1 MSVFKDQGRDESMLR
16 LLLAINRKTRAS
28 VDLHQVLDFILGSVG
43 DVIPYDAARIYL
55 VEPETRTVKYLVG
68 RVDDKFEQA
77 EIALDSV
84 DRTVAQVLVTGEP
97 FLGSPVTENPVCSN
111 LRETTRSRVTVP
123 IQSDGYVIGAFDLES
138 DQHAR
143 FEEGDLEWL
152 SLLASQTAVSI
163 TRTVPYHGLIEKKRL
178 EEQLRIAREV
188 QLSLLPTAVPQVP
201 GLDLG
206 GVNIPSEGIGGDY
219 FDFIPI
225 VDGHL
230 GIVVADVVGKGIPA
244 SLIMASFR
252 AFLRAEI
259 RNNYAIRTIF
269 GKVNKLLTESLK
281 PNQFVSAFYG
291 VLDLERRR
299 FTYSNAGHHP
309 AIVLR
314 PDGQV
319 RLLSSGGTV
328 LGILDGTTY
337 NERVIDLVPGDI
349 LLLYTDGVVEAENE
363 AEEMFGR
370 QRLEDFVR
378 ANAAMSA
385 RELCE
390 QLCAELTRFSRRAYP
405 EDDTTIV
412 VAKLALP

>member
-1 MSVFKDQGRDESMLR
+1 MLGC
-16 LLLAINRKTRAS
+16 I
-28 VDLHQVLDFILGSVG
+28 VG
-43 DVIPYDAARIYL
+43 I
-55 VEPETRTVKYLVG
+55 
-68 RVDDKFEQA
+68 
-77 EIALDSV
+77 
-84 DRTVAQVLVTGEP
+84 VT
-97 FLGSPVTENPVCSN
+97 LTE
-111 LRETTRSRVTVP
+111 
-123 IQSDGYVIGAFDLES
+123 
-138 DQHAR
+138 
-143 FEEGDLEWL
+143 
-152 SLLASQTAVSI
+152 
-163 TRTVPYHGLIEKKRL
+163 
-178 EEQLRIAREV
+178 
-188 QLSLLPTAVPQVP
+188 
-201 GLDLG
+201 
-206 GVNIPSEGIGGDY
+206 
-219 FDFIPI
+219 
-225 VDGHL
+225 
-230 GIVVADVVGKGIPA
+230 VVADVVGKGIPA

-259 RNNYAIRTIF
+259 RNDYAIRTIF

-281 PNQFVSAFYG
+281 PHQFVSAFYG

-370 QRLEDFVR
+370 QRLEEFVR

-385 RELCE
+385 RQLCE

-412 VAKLALP
+412 VAKLASP